1 MSTFTLIGGYV
12 SPKYSYLRADGV
24 AVAHPLFQGEGGGS
38 IPTSALQLRFTPIGV
53 DTALELNAL
62 WHSAMPNLSAFAA
75 RCYVYSQCYV
85 AEFENGWF
93 AVAIWSSPP
102 ALNRMTV
109 EAPEE
114 IIELRRFAIAPQ
126 APKNTAT
133 RMLAWMVRDLKKRY
147 PELRRFISYQ
157 AEAIH
162 KGTIYRAAGW
172 TPVARAEFRPWAVS
186 GKRSGSKAAQVDSPK
201 VRWELAA

>member
-1 MSTFTLIGGYV
+1 MSGFTLVGGYV

-38 IPTSALQLRFTPIGV
+38 IPTSALQLRFEPVGV

-85 AEFENGWF
+85 AEFENGWY

-102 ALNRMTV
+102 ALNRMSV
-109 EAPEE
+109 ESPDE
-114 IIELRRFAIAPQ
+114 IIELRRLAIGPQ

-133 RMLAWMVRDLKKRY
+133 RMLAWMVRDIRKRY
-147 PELRRFISYQ
+147 PAVRRFISYQ
-157 AEAIH
+157 AEAVH
-162 KGTIYRAAGW
+162 TGTIYRAAGW
-172 TPVARAEFRPWAVS
+172 RAAARSDAGPWTPKPGRPA
-186 GKRSGSKAAQVDSPK
+186 SKSAHVGGAK
-201 VRWELAA
+201 VRWEFAT